1 MMILLGV
8 LKKQVNHV
16 ILKKFLKFFSV
27 ALLLFSIFYFTLVVY
42 YTQNGIIIGTNVVK
56 VSNQELKV
64 VDMTRSSYGRLMGLE
79 IGDKIVEING
89 HKPNKE
95 NIYGSYLAKVRQ
107 LKVERNDKLIKLDNF
122 EFIYLDSPYSFFSY
136 IVPGIFYLLSL
147 ICIFYIFRVNL
158 KKDSISAYILI
169 CFLLCIS
176 IAYLSA
182 GGVTRGYSVNR
193 YINLYTFLA
202 VPVLYLNF
210 LHQYFKELNVKF
222 SRGIYILILYNLPLV
237 NIICELFE
245 KHIKYDVITSL
256 NLLTFLF
263 EMMVVYVCLILY
275 QIKHRKKDFAYLL
288 KVLLVSNTIAFLPF
302 TLLYIVPL
310 VIFGQYVYSAVI
322 TAPFLLLIPLA
333 LVYQFVVNKI
343 YNIDFL
349 LGRLRYYCL
358 LAVIPS
364 IGIVWV
370 FVVFMNKNRDFNTF
384 QITLF
389 VFLIMLSVFYFK
401 EVLDYKF
408 RLKRFSEKY
417 NYQDSIFKYTQL
429 IKSVSVLDQVFT
441 HLKATI
447 LDVLPVSKAYIFE
460 ISSGGEIVYF
470 DKQSTEPNWY
480 PYKDKFEKV
489 NSEIGK
495 IIEINQGFLMKIGE
509 RGTSSYVLLCL
520 SSINTPR
527 LTMDETSWLK
537 TLSFYTSVSME
548 NVLQIEEL
556 MDHLQ
561 NLKQQGSNPVWLK
574 KLMFTIEE
582 KQRSDLARDLHDSV
596 LQDLISLKR
605 QCELFLAD
613 FKKEEPCQLEVQD
626 KLHQMNEQMSDVILM
641 TRETCHELRPQLL
654 YDLGLVKAVSKL
666 AAQQQECAPFHIRLN
681 TGRFTAALDLDT
693 QLNLYRIIQEFLS
706 NAMKHSQAN
715 EVLIMLISIQN
726 KVILHYE
733 DDGVGCNQEK
743 GGGQSMSMGLSGIK
757 ERVRALDGRMKIDTS
772 EGNGF
777 KADIEM
783 EL

>member
-1 MMILLGV
+1 M
-8 LKKQVNHV
+8 
-16 ILKKFLKFFSV
+16 KKFIRNFSIV
-27 ALLLFSIFYFTLVVY
+27 LLFVSLFYVVHIIY
-42 YTQNGIIIGTNVVK
+42 FTQNGVLVGTYVVENNNHELQVVK
-56 VSNQELKV
+56 LSKS
-64 VDMTRSSYGRLMGLE
+64 TYGKYMGLKEGDRIIE
-79 IGDKIVEING
+79 ISGKTPTE
-89 HKPNKE
+89 E
-95 NIYGSYLAKVRQ
+95 NIRGQYLAKAEHMKIIR
-107 LKVERNDKLIKLDNF
+107 DNHKIDLHNT
-122 EFIYLDSPYSFFSY
+122 EFISLNSSYSFFIY
-136 IVPGIFYLLSL
+136 IIPCILFALSL
-147 ICIFYIFRVNL
+147 LCIFYIYKVNRV
-158 KKDSISAYILI
+158 KDTYSAYILI
-169 CFLLCIS
+169 IFLLFTS

-182 GGVTRGYSVNR
+182 GGVTRGYEINR
-193 YINLYTFLA
+193 YINLFTFLN
-202 VPVLYLNF
+202 VPVLYYHF
-210 LHQYFKELNVKF
+210 LYQYFKELKIKF
-222 SRGIYILILYNLPLV
+222 SSGYVVSALYILPVI
-237 NIICELFE
+237 NIIIEVFQNHFAFQLVTN
-245 KHIKYDVITSL
+245 I
-256 NLLTFLF
+256 NLGTFFL
-263 EMMVVYVCLILY
+263 EMMVVYTVIIFYGLVY
-275 QIKHRKKDFAYLL
+275 RKKDHFYLL
-288 KVLLVSNTIAFLPF
+288 KVLLISNTIAFFPF
-302 TLLYIVPL
+302 TVFYIIPEVL
-310 VIFGQYVYSAVI
+310 FGRYIYSAIV
-322 TAPFLLLIPLA
+322 TSPFIIIIPLA

-343 YNIDFL
+343 YDIDFL
-349 LGRLRYYCL
+349 LGRIRYYGFL
-358 LAVIPS
+358 S
-364 IGIVWV
+364 IVPTIGVVWLNIL
-370 FVVFMNKNRDFNTF
+370 FDSKGNNFNII
-384 QITLF
+384 QITVY
-389 VFLIMLSVFYFK
+389 VFLIFLAVFYIK
-401 EVLDYKF
+401 ELLDYKF

-417 NYQDSIFKYTQL
+417 NYQDSIYKYTQL
-429 IKSVSVLDQVFT
+429 LKSVSALNQVFMN
-441 HLKATI
+441 LKKTI

-460 ISSGGEIVYF
+460 INSDGDILYF
-470 DKQSTEPNWY
+470 DKQNSEPNWQ
-480 PYKDKFEKV
+480 PYKKEFVKV
-489 NSEIGK
+489 TSEIGK
-495 IIEINQGFLMKIGE
+495 IIEVNQGFLMKIGE
-509 RGTSSYVLLCL
+509 RGANSYVLLCL

-527 LTMDETSWLK
+527 LTRDEISWLK

-548 NVLQIEEL
+548 NILQIEEL
-556 MDHLQ
+556 MNHLQ
-561 NLKQQGSNPVWLK
+561 DLKQQGSNPVWLK

-666 AAQQQECAPFHIRLN
+666 AAQQQERAPFHIRLN

-733 DDGVGCNQEK
+733 DDGVGCNQEE

>member
-1 MMILLGV
+1 MV
-8 LKKQVNHV
+8 ENNNHE
-16 ILKKFLKFFSV
+16 L
-27 ALLLFSIFYFTLVVY
+27 
-42 YTQNGIIIGTNVVK
+42 QVVK
-56 VSNQELKV
+56 LSKS
-64 VDMTRSSYGRLMGLE
+64 TYGKYMGLKEGDRIIE
-79 IGDKIVEING
+79 ISGKTPTE
-89 HKPNKE
+89 E
-95 NIYGSYLAKVRQ
+95 NIRGQYLAKAEHMKIIR
-107 LKVERNDKLIKLDNF
+107 DNHKIDLHNT
-122 EFIYLDSPYSFFSY
+122 EFISLNSSYSFFIY
-136 IVPGIFYLLSL
+136 IIPCILFALSL
-147 ICIFYIFRVNL
+147 LCIFYIYKVNRV
-158 KKDSISAYILI
+158 KDTYSAYILI
-169 CFLLCIS
+169 IFLLFTS

-182 GGVTRGYSVNR
+182 GGVTRGYEINR
-193 YINLYTFLA
+193 YINLFTFLN
-202 VPVLYLNF
+202 VPVLYYHF
-210 LHQYFKELNVKF
+210 LYQYFKELKIKF
-222 SRGIYILILYNLPLV
+222 SSGYVVSALYILPVI
-237 NIICELFE
+237 NIIIEVFQNHFAFQLVTN
-245 KHIKYDVITSL
+245 I
-256 NLLTFLF
+256 NLGTFFL
-263 EMMVVYVCLILY
+263 EMMVVYTVIIFYGLVY
-275 QIKHRKKDFAYLL
+275 RKKDHFYLL
-288 KVLLVSNTIAFLPF
+288 KVLLISNTIAFFPF
-302 TLLYIVPL
+302 TVFYIIPEVL
-310 VIFGQYVYSAVI
+310 FGRYIYSAIV
-322 TAPFLLLIPLA
+322 TSPFIIIIPLA

-343 YNIDFL
+343 YDIDFL
-349 LGRLRYYCL
+349 LGRIRYYGFL
-358 LAVIPS
+358 S
-364 IGIVWV
+364 IVPTIGVVWLNIL
-370 FVVFMNKNRDFNTF
+370 FDSKGNNFNII
-384 QITLF
+384 QITVY
-389 VFLIMLSVFYFK
+389 VFLIFLAVFYIK
-401 EVLDYKF
+401 ELLDYKF

-417 NYQDSIFKYTQL
+417 NYQDSIYKYTQL
-429 IKSVSVLDQVFT
+429 LKSVSALNQVFMN
-441 HLKATI
+441 LKKTI

-460 ISSGGEIVYF
+460 INSDGDILYF
-470 DKQSTEPNWY
+470 DKQNSEPNWQ
-480 PYKDKFEKV
+480 PYKKEFVKV
-489 NSEIGK
+489 TSEIGK
-495 IIEINQGFLMKIGE
+495 IIEVNQGFLMKIGE
-509 RGTSSYVLLCL
+509 RGANSYVLLCL

-527 LTMDETSWLK
+527 LTRDEISWLK

-548 NVLQIEEL
+548 NILQIEEL
-556 MDHLQ
+556 MNHLQ
-561 NLKQQGSNPVWLK
+561 DLKQQGSNPVWLK

-666 AAQQQECAPFHIRLN
+666 AAQQQERAPFHIRLN

-733 DDGVGCNQEK
+733 DDGVGCNQEE

>member
-1 MMILLGV
+1 MILLGV

-429 IKSVSVLDQVFT
+429 IKSVSVLNQVFT

-582 KQRSDLARDLHDSV
+582 KQRSDLA
-596 LQDLISLKR
+596 
-605 QCELFLAD
+605 C
-613 FKKEEPCQLEVQD
+613 
-626 KLHQMNEQMSDVILM
+626 VICM
-641 TRETCHELRPQLL
+641 
-654 YDLGLVKAVSKL
+654 
-666 AAQQQECAPFHIRLN
+666 IRCC
-681 TGRFTAALDLDT
+681 
-693 QLNLYRIIQEFLS
+693 RI
-706 NAMKHSQAN
+706 
-715 EVLIMLISIQN
+715 
-726 KVILHYE
+726 
-733 DDGVGCNQEK
+733 
-743 GGGQSMSMGLSGIK
+743 
-757 ERVRALDGRMKIDTS
+757 
-772 EGNGF
+772 
-777 KADIEM
+777 
-783 EL
+783 